1 MNRKVPERSVIEVE
15 MVRSKD
21 RRKNLRNLDG
31 CFISIAL
38 AFFSAAA
45 NNDDDDDDG
54 FADIMGMLSNLY
66 ELLALLLAI
75 DFLIQELRPRPLL
88 SVTKENIPNATAL
101 FRTAASRLALFSTMR
116 AASAPYSSAI
126 ECVVVGLFRPL
137 PIIEF
142 ALLVGAAGRD
152 NVAFSSLLLDI
163 LLLSCAIRLH
173 FLLISGLLMAREI
186 AS

>member
-45 NNDDDDDDG
+45 NNDDDG

-126 ECVVVGLFRPL
+126 ECVVVGLFRRPL

>member
-1 MNRKVPERSVIEVE
+1 MNRKVPERRVIEVE

-31 CFISIAL
+31 CIISIAL
-38 AFFSAAA
+38 DFFSAAA
-45 NNDDDDDDG
+45 NNDDDDG

-75 DFLIQELRPRPLL
+75 DFLIQKLRPRPLL

-101 FRTAASRLALFSTMR
+101 LRTAPSRLALFSTMR

-137 PIIEF
+137 PTIEF

-163 LLLSCAIRLH
+163 SSCAIRLH
-173 FLLISGLLMAREI
+173 FLLIFGLLMAREI